1 MINKKGKG
9 PNLTWIFIGVAFAI
23 TAMTLSFTSY
33 DTFLSD
39 NGISVSNEFNNIS
52 GNISGEQDSLNI
64 IKSEATANSNI
75 YDIVTSIGGGVLNVF
90 VTGLSSIGA
99 FFKMGKLTSSIF
111 STTAT
116 AIPGLDAL
124 FGLFILVS
132 GLYIV
137 MRLIT
142 ARRGVNDTA

>member
-1 MINKKGKG
+1 MNKAGKG
-9 PNLTWIFIGVAFAI
+9 PNLTWIFIGLAFAV

-39 NGISVSNEFNNIS
+39 NSISASDNFNSISSDIS
-52 GNISGEQDSLNI
+52 GQQNSLDV
-64 IKSEATANSNI
+64 IKAEATANTNI
-75 YDIVTSIGGGVLNVF
+75 YDVVTAVGGGALNVF

-99 FFKMGKLTSSIF
+99 FFKMGKLVSSIF
-111 STTAT
+111 STTQT
-116 AIPGLDAL
+116 AIPGLDAI

-142 ARRGVNDTA
+142 ARRGVSDSA